1 MYAFAQNPIHNQV
14 LVQHHKSPLNMLSL
28 LGPLEP
34 KNLME
39 FCKLSDHKQQYNSNR
54 IKCKKREEEM
64 KKSGEKRREKKLYEN
79 RTGKHIKKH

>member
-54 IKCKKREEEM
+54 IKCRKKRRRNE
-64 KKSGEKRREKKLYEN
+64 EKRREKK
-79 RTGKHIKKH
+79 RKKII